1 MRLSQQFINI
11 KNVKDVNMRKDRI
24 TVALTKNL
32 IKTLDE
38 ESRRARRS
46 RSDYIQIILEDRLSQ
61 PQSSIGRRIGYYLD
75 GSDSIVLCKHL

>member
-11 KNVKDVNMRKDRI
+11 NNAKDVFMRKDRI

-38 ESRRARRS
+38 ESRKARRS
-46 RSDYIQIILEDRLSQ
+46 RSDYIQLILEKHLSQ
-61 PQSSIGRRIGYYLD
+61 PSSPKMKEEETPFKI
-75 GSDSIVLCKHL
+75 